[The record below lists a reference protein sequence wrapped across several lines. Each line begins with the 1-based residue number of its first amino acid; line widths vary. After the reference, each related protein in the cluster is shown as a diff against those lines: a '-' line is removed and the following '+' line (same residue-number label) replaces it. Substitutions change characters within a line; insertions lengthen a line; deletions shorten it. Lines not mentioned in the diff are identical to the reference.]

1 MFLQVRTIMIVAV
14 SFIDLRPEMG
24 VLQPISAPVN
34 SKSVSIYSQ
43 LFLPLLRLLLT
54 VLSTAAK
61 RHYDIIFQVPCYIC
75 IYDTGVFICI

>member
-1 MFLQVRTIMIVAV
+1 MIVVV

-24 VLQPISAPVN
+24 VLQPVSAPVS

-61 RHYDIIFQVPCYIC
+61 RHYDIIFQVQYIMDIV
-75 IYDTGVFICI
+75 IYWI